1 MNDHQHESIIDR
13 HEPPAARAH
22 SDNHMLRLERAG
34 RFRPRLRLR
43 RHRIDWLLSELLDW
57 IERRKDPQ
65 PKRDNPA
72 EIQSAPQRYARR
84 QH

>member
-1 MNDHQHESIIDR
+1 MSDHQHESIIDR

-22 SDNHMLRLERAG
+22 SDNIFTLERAG
-34 RFRPRLRLR
+34 RFRARLRLGP
-43 RHRIDWLLSELLDW
+43 HRIDWLLSELLDW
-57 IERRKDPQ
+57 IERRKGPQ